1 MSKVEAK
8 AGQFPHV
15 AGIRFAYNPRQ
26 PAGSRIVQATINGVP
41 IDLTAS
47 YRVATNDYMFK
58 GGDGYTSLS
67 TGKPLVD
74 TSGGILMATMVM
86 QYIAKHGT
94 VAPQVEGRITVREE

>member
-1 MSKVEAK
+1 V
-8 AGQFPHV
+8 
-15 AGIRFAYNPRQ
+15 YNPHQ

-47 YRVATNDYMFK
+47 YRIATIDYLFN
-58 GGDGYTSLS
+58 GGDGYTSLA

-74 TSGGILMATMVM
+74 TSGGILVATIVM
-86 QYIAKHGT
+86 QYIARHGT